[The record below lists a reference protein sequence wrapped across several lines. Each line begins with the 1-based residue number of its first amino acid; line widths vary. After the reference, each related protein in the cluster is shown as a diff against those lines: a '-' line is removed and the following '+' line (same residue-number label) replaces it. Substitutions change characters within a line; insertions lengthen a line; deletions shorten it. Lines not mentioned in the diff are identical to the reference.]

1 LFIAYAVIFLLSA
14 GIIICITSVGGGSIS
29 TTIAGAMRRS
39 WCFVDARPYLVITSL
54 AAFLIPMSLPAL
66 LALAY
71 RVSTDGSQA
80 YSTLALVSSLG
91 IFIGALIV
99 GRLAAIGSLRT
110 VGVGLLLPGVFSIAI
125 AMTQLYRVGI

>member
-1 LFIAYAVIFLLSA
+1 LAVWTIL
-14 GIIICITSVGGGSIS
+14 GIPSLGGGSIS
-29 TTIAGAMRRS
+29 TKIAGVMRRS
-39 WCFVDARPYLVITSL
+39 WGFVEARPYLVISTL

-80 YSTLALVSSLG
+80 YSTLELVSSLG

-110 VGVGLLLPGVFSIAI
+110 LGAGLLLPGVFSIAI